1 MRREVSLAEGAREC
15 TFLAEDIRSGP
26 LYAEARFP
34 YHAHVTLAQGVSD
47 EALDRAMSIG
57 SYEASWMVP
66 GFRLDRVDEN
76 GVYSSMALFDFE
88 SA

>member
-1 MRREVSLAEGAREC
+1 
-15 TFLAEDIRSGP
+15 
-26 LYAEARFP
+26 
-34 YHAHVTLAQGVSD
+34 
-47 EALDRAMSIG
+47 
-57 SYEASWMVP
+57 ASWMVP